1 MNITQL
7 ASKPQLVKITL
18 DSQDIISTFNEPIDF
33 WTYDRQPLDIFMKL
47 VNAEQSG
54 QGEIINVV
62 RTLILNQDGKQVI
75 QGEEMLPGKVLIE
88 AIRKIVELLGK

>member
-1 MNITQL
+1 
-7 ASKPQLVKITL
+7 
-18 DSQDIISTFNEPIDF
+18 
-33 WTYDRQPLDIFMKL
+33 MKL